1 MAWAA
6 VAAVAAAAGWAL
18 DLAGLPSAALFGA
31 LVVGLVA
38 AIAGLPRGRPPLT
51 VPGPANTAAQAV
63 LGVLTG
69 ALVQPDTLR
78 TLSAD
83 WLPVLASVLATLL
96 LSVLGG
102 LVLGLRRDVDRV
114 TGSFAL
120 IAGRPARCCR
130 SRTR

>member
-6 VAAVAAAAGWAL
+6 VAAVAAAAGLAL

-51 VPGPANTAAQAV
+51 VVGPANTAAQAV

-120 IAGRPARCCR
+120 IAGCPARCCR